1 MTSTLTPTPR
11 FGRREL
17 PTKDDFKPLDRK
29 ADTSRNAQRGARR
42 SNRKTRTIL

>member
-1 MTSTLTPTPR
+1 MTTITPTPR

-17 PTKDDFKPLDRK
+17 PTKADFAPLDRK
-29 ADTSRNAQRGARR
+29 ADTSRNAQRGARK